1 MSNSGHFSLIGGDI
15 NKGIISSYLEK
26 YYSNKDLGF
35 SVSGQYKTT
44 EKADLSGAAG
54 DNNWTENMENFETDI
69 SLSAKLKF

>member
-15 NKGIISSYLEK
+15 NTGIISSNLEK
-26 YYSNKDLGF
+26 YYSHKDLGF